1 MLYLQKLSKHY
12 TIVAFIVLYAIFS
25 FLTYK
30 QYGITSDE
38 QLDYQNGKLL
48 LEYFSKPTSPSTTLR
63 EILKMDEKSQIISS
77 PLFSPYGRG
86 YLVIL
91 NILNP
96 LGYYEWFHLLNML
109 FAVVLFAAIYFV
121 IFTQTENIWLS
132 LLGPMFL
139 VLTPSFFGHIPAN
152 AKDMPF
158 AILYYLSLISI
169 YYFSKKESDARFTA
183 ILVLG
188 VLFGVT
194 QSMRVVGFSLYIIY
208 LLQNLLFEK
217 KQLNL
222 RFVQELVLTTITS
235 LFIMMLQWPY
245 VGMNFFQNLKS
256 ALVNSSFFYLWNK
269 QILFIGEF
277 LLRDARPWYYL
288 PFWFLI
294 TTPLFL
300 LVLFV
305 IPFFVKKFYSNKLIV
320 YLHTSLLVNFLV
332 YLILNPVIYNGIRH
346 FLFFIPI
353 ASTISAITFSE
364 IYKSLC
370 CRNLKIFVLSLL
382 FMGLLPVILSTVSLF
397 PFHYVYFNELV
408 GGTSNAY
415 KKFDLDYWG
424 ASYTKTAEY
433 FRDNIATSGTK
444 YKVYACNNGFA
455 VDYVSYKKFEVTIVR
470 DLADYIICDV
480 TSDMQRNYKGDV
492 VYTLYKNNTPFN
504 LIRQNVKSL

>member
-1 MLYLQKLSKHY
+1 MHYLRKLSKHY
-12 TIVAFIVLYAIFS
+12 TIVVFVILYVIFAL
-25 FLTYK
+25 LTYK

-38 QLDYQNGKLL
+38 QLDYHNGKLL
-48 LEYFSKPTSPSTTLR
+48 LEYFSKPASPSTTLH

-109 FAVVLFAAIYFV
+109 FAVVLFVAVYLT
-121 IFTQTENIWLS
+121 IFSQTKNMWLS
-132 LLGPMFL
+132 LLGPIFL
-139 VLTPSFFGHIPAN
+139 VLTPSFFGHVPAN
-152 AKDMPF
+152 AKDIPF
-158 AILYYLSLISI
+158 AIFYYLSLVSI
-169 YYFSKKESDARFTA
+169 YFFSKSKSESKFTA

-188 VLFGVT
+188 VLFGIT
-194 QSMRVVGFSLYIIY
+194 QSMRVIGFSLYIIY
-208 LLQNLLFEK
+208 LLQNLLFER
-217 KQLNL
+217 KQLNM

-235 LFIMMLQWPY
+235 LFIMIIQWPY
-245 VGMNFFQNLKS
+245 IGMNFFQNLKS
-256 ALVNSSFFYLWNK
+256 ALINSSFFYLWNK
-269 QILFIGEF
+269 QILFMGEF
-277 LLRDARPWYYL
+277 LSRDARPWYYL

-305 IPFFVKKFYSNKLIV
+305 IPFFVKKLYSNKLII
-320 YLHTSLLVNFLV
+320 YLYTSLLVNFLI

-353 ASTISAITFSE
+353 AITIATFAFCE

-370 CRNLKIFVLSLL
+370 CRNVKIFILSLL
-382 FMGLLPVILSTVSLF
+382 FLGLLPVILATVSLF

-408 GGTSNAY
+408 GGTSKAY
-415 KKFDLDYWG
+415 NKFDLDYWG
-424 ASYTKTAEY
+424 ATYTKTAEY

-455 VDYVSYKKFEVTIVR
+455 VDYISHKKFEVTIIR
-470 DLADYIICDV
+470 ELADYIICDI
-480 TSDMQRNYKGDV
+480 TSDMQRKYSGDV
-492 VYTLYKNNTPFN
+492 VFTLNKNNTPFN
-504 LIRQNVKSL
+504 LIRRNVKIF